1 MQSGTRVGAAVVV
14 AVGLLLFACAFL
26 WMRYSDRLQI
36 LGLALMQKVSGRRLI
51 EIDWFFGLVRWFG
64 TIFLAITGVLC
75 VISGSVGL
83 ITGR

>member
-1 MQSGTRVGAAVVV
+1 VV
-14 AVGLLLFACAFL
+14 AVGLLLFAWAFL

-36 LGLALMQKVSGRRLI
+36 LGLALMQKVSGRPLI
-51 EIDWFFGLVRWFG
+51 ENDWFFGLVRWFG
-64 TIFLAITGVLC
+64 TIFLAVMGVLC